1 MAKVNYTDIM
11 NQKTLEG
18 IEKQLTIMN
27 QLTIAKELFE
37 TEVMTEEEYVDMLKI
52 TRALYFKS

>member
-1 MAKVNYTDIM
+1 MAKINYTDIM

-18 IEKQLTIMN
+18 IEKQLNIMN

-37 TEVMTEEEYVDMLKI
+37 TEVMSEEEYVDMLKLA
-52 TRALYFKS
+52 RALYVKS